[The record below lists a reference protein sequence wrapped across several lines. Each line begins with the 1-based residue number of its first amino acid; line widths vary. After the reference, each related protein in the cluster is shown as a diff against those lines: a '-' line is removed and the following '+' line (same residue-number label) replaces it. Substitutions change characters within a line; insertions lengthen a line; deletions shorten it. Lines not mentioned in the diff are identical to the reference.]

1 MDRKGVSRG
10 QRGRVYAGM
19 GGVLA
24 ALGAI
29 LLVTSF
35 FDGGSGTPVASGQE
49 APDLQIEKN
58 ALGLVDGNNLRQY
71 RIRARNT
78 GGGLGTD
85 MVVIIDFVDD
95 DIMVVNIHDVNPGW
109 DCDVV
114 TGEPGDEQVIQCTLL
129 DNELGDQFEDIF
141 FYDACD
147 TIVRGSVDNDAA
159 IFLNGMGQDE
169 DTANPNIPLCDEEPT
184 PTPTATPTGTPAT
197 PTATATA
204 TATPPTAV
212 TPDIKPPVTGT
223 GGGASHDG
231 SSMAW
236 IGLASLLAL
245 IGLLG
250 WARRLSTRR

>member
-1 MDRKGVSRG
+1 MDRKAVSRG
-10 QRGRVYAGM
+10 QRGRAYAGI

-24 ALGAI
+24 LLGAI

-35 FDGGSGTPVASGQE
+35 FEGGSGTPVASGQE
-49 APDLQIEKN
+49 PPDLQIEKN

-85 MVVIIDFVDD
+85 MVVIIDFDDD
-95 DIMVVNIHDVNPGW
+95 DIEVVDIHDVNPGW
-109 DCDVV
+109 ECDVV

-129 DNELGDQFEDIF
+129 DNVLGDEFEDIF

-147 TIVRGSVDNDAA
+147 TIVRGSVANDAA
-159 IFLNGMGQDE
+159 IFRNGMGEDE
-169 DTANPNIPLCDEEPT
+169 NTANPNVPLCDEAP
-184 PTPTATPTGTPAT
+184 PTATPTGTPAT
-197 PTATATA
+197 PAATATA

-223 GGGASHDG
+223 GGGASDGG

-236 IGLASLLAL
+236 IGLASLLAV

>member
-1 MDRKGVSRG
+1 MESRAVTRG
-10 QRGRVYAGM
+10 QRGRVYAGV

-24 ALGAI
+24 LLGAI

-35 FDGGSGTPVASGQE
+35 FDGRSGTPVASGQE

-78 GGGLGTD
+78 GGGLGMD

-95 DIMVVNIHDVNPGW
+95 DIIVVNIHDVNPGW
-109 DCDVV
+109 ECDVV

-147 TIVRGSVDNDAA
+147 TIVRGTVDNDAA

-169 DTANPNIPLCDEEPT
+169 DTANPNVPLCDEA
-184 PTPTATPTGTPAT
+184 PTATPTGTPAT

-212 TPDIKPPVTGT
+212 APDIKPPVTGT
-223 GGGASHDG
+223 GGGASDDG
-231 SSMAW
+231 SSMALM
-236 IGLASLLAL
+236 GLASLLAV

-250 WARRLSTRR
+250 WARRASSRR